1 MLIYTGGG
9 VRSGLD
15 RSVAE
20 NLENALEI
28 EFLLPTPSLSIRKL
42 MKLGEMIRTV
52 MMVHA
57 RVVRR
62 QSTGSQEPSFG
73 LQHAARLW
81 KETKKRG
88 ESVIENVGTVVGW
101 ERSTELRV

>member
-15 RSVAE
+15 RSVA
-20 NLENALEI
+20 I
-28 EFLLPTPSLSIRKL
+28 EFLLPTPSLSIGKL

-62 QSTGSQEPSFG
+62 QSTGSQEPSLG

>member
-1 MLIYTGGG
+1 MY
-9 VRSGLD
+9 D
-15 RSVAE
+15 Q
-20 NLENALEI
+20 NLENAVEI
-28 EFLLPTPSLSIRKL
+28 EFLLPTPSLSIGKL

-62 QSTGSQEPSFG
+62 QSTGSQEPSLG